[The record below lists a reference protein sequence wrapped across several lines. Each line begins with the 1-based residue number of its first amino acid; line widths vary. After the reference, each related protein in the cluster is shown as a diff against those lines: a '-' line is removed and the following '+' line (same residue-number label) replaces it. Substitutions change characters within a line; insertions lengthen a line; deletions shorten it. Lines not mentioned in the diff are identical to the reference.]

1 MPILDK
7 MRQSVDM
14 DIMYRS
20 PLDMDIMY
28 RTPLD
33 MDIMYRTPLEIA
45 KDVHAKEQYWFPCE
59 ILYAR
64 INYIF

>member
-45 KDVHAKEQYWFPCE
+45 KDVHAKEQYWFP
-59 ILYAR
+59 
-64 INYIF
+64 